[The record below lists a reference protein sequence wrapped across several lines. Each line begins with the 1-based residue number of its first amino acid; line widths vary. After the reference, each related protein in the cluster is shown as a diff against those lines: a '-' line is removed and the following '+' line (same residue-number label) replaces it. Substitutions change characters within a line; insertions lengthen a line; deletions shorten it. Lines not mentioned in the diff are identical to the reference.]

1 MLCPQNEVL
10 IKVVIPLQPKAD
22 LSTRETI
29 LHLLKTN
36 DELSAKELT
45 DRLNITSMAVRR
57 HIDTLER
64 DGFIESRI
72 IRQPMGR
79 PTAAYHLTERA
90 NVLFPNKYHAVA
102 LDLLDELV
110 KESGE
115 NMVER
120 LFERRK
126 ETLYKKYTGLMED
139 KDFQDK
145 ISELAN
151 IQNENGYMVELKKTS
166 DDEYVFIEHNCPI
179 SQIANQYKHACQ
191 CELRLFESLLD
202 ADITRPECLS
212 KGDKKC
218 VYRIRRRD
226 LQS

>member
-1 MLCPQNEVL
+1 M
-10 IKVVIPLQPKAD
+10 QPKD
-22 LSTRETI
+22 DMSTRETI

-45 DRLNITSMAVRR
+45 ERLNITSMAVRR
-57 HIDTLER
+57 HIDALER
-64 DGFIESRI
+64 DGFIESRT

-90 NVLFPNKYHAVA
+90 NVLFPNKYHTIA

-110 KESGE
+110 QESGE

-126 ETLYKKYTGLMED
+126 ETLYKKYAGTMED
-139 KDFQDK
+139 KSFEDK
-145 ISELAN
+145 ISLLAN
-151 IQNENGYMVELKKTS
+151 IQNDNGYMAELEKKS
-166 DDEYVFIEHNCPI
+166 EDEYVLIEHNCPI
-179 SQIANQYKHACQ
+179 AQVANQYTHACQ

-202 ADITRPECLS
+202 ADISRPECLA
-212 KGDKKC
+212 KGGRKC
-218 VYRIRRRD
+218 VYRIRKRN
-226 LQS
+226 L